1 MATNPVFSDE
11 PSQAWPSRGGA
22 MSEEEYHELEHLN
35 PERKYEYIAG
45 LAYMMSGGSVGHD
58 RLAYNVRSSLDARL
72 HSGSCTAFGVDVQ
85 VLVGVKKSGRKH
97 YMYPD
102 TTVSCNPADS
112 RIDNTLIEFP
122 KVVVEV
128 LSPSTE
134 TKDRGVK
141 LKAYQKCPTIQE
153 IVLVS
158 QFAQYVEIWQR
169 DTQNVEM
176 WQYRHY
182 GFGEI
187 VYFASIDVHVEIEE
201 LYRGLNFTLEEEDE
215 E

>member
-1 MATNPVFSDE
+1 MATNPLFSE
-11 PSQAWPSRGGA
+11 ELSQTWPSRGGA

-35 PERKYEYIAG
+35 PDRRYEYIAG
-45 LAYMMSGGSVGHD
+45 SAYMMSGGSVGHD
-58 RLAYNVRSSLDARL
+58 RITRNVGIALDRYL
-72 HSGSCTAFGVDVQ
+72 SGTCTTFGVDVQ
-85 VLVGVKKSGRKH
+85 VLVGAKKNGRKH

-102 TTVSCNPADS
+102 TTVSCNQADS
-112 RIDNTLIEFP
+112 RIDNTLIESP

-141 LKAYQKCPTIQE
+141 FKTYQKCPTIQE

-169 DTQNVEM
+169 DTQNAEV
-176 WQYRHY
+176 WRYRHY
-182 GFGEI
+182 GPEEI
-187 VYFASIDVHVEIEE
+187 VHFASIDVHVEIGE
-201 LYRGLNFTLEEEDE
+201 LYRGLDFPLDDEDE